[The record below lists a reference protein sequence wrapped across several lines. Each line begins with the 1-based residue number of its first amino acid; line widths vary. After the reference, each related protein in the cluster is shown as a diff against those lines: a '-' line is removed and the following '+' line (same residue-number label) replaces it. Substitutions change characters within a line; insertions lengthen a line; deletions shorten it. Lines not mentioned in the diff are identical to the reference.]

1 MHNLGNKKS
10 FWEQTKN
17 TFIPEV
23 KRMRRTRFEIKD
35 VNDMQK
41 TEEVK
46 ALKSSLSTVQQ
57 SEKELMNEIAR
68 LEKIESKLLQDQ
80 TKLKKA
86 IEENSV

>member
-10 FWEQTKN
+10 FWEQTKK
-17 TFIPEV
+17 TFILEI
-23 KRMRRTRFEIKD
+23 KRMRRTRFEVKD

>member
-1 MHNLGNKKS
+1 
-10 FWEQTKN
+10 
-17 TFIPEV
+17 
-23 KRMRRTRFEIKD
+23 MRRTRFEIKD

-46 ALKSSLSTVQQ
+46 VLKSSLSTVQQ
-57 SEKELMNEIAR
+57 SEKELMIEIAR

>member
-1 MHNLGNKKS
+1 
-10 FWEQTKN
+10 
-17 TFIPEV
+17 
-23 KRMRRTRFEIKD
+23 MRRTRFEVKD

>member
-1 MHNLGNKKS
+1 
-10 FWEQTKN
+10 
-17 TFIPEV
+17 
-23 KRMRRTRFEIKD
+23 MRRTRFEIKD

-57 SEKELMNEIAR
+57 SEKELMIEIAR